1 MIKLEI
7 PSLAPDESKL
17 SPVGSLEIIMVSPF
31 DIYNQLADKFKFPE
45 FGRFLLWAKLIS
57 YSISTL
63 LIFSMIILLTR
74 SRATWWVAE
83 RLDSFR
89 KPNLPERM
97 QKDWEKIND
106 RIEKGDE
113 ASLKLAIIEADN
125 MLEDVLKR
133 MGMEGKDMGERLEQ
147 LNTQQFKSYNDV
159 LEAHR
164 LRNLIVHQKDIIIT
178 KEQAEKAAKAYEE
191 GLKELEV
198 L

>member
-1 MIKLEI
+1 MI
-7 PSLAPDESKL
+7 
-17 SPVGSLEIIMVSPF
+17 SPF
-31 DIYNQLADKFKFPE
+31 DILKYTQLADYFKSPE
-45 FGRFLLWAKLIS
+45 FRNILLWAKLIS

-133 MGMEGKDMGERLEQ
+133 MGLEGKDMGERLGQ
-147 LNTQQFKSYNDV
+147 LNTEQFKSYNDV

-178 KEQAEKAAKAYEE
+178 KEQAEKAVKAYEE
-191 GLKELEV
+191 GLRELEV

>member
-1 MIKLEI
+1 
-7 PSLAPDESKL
+7 
-17 SPVGSLEIIMVSPF
+17 
-31 DIYNQLADKFKFPE
+31 
-45 FGRFLLWAKLIS
+45 
-57 YSISTL
+57 
-63 LIFSMIILLTR
+63 MIILLSR

-106 RIEKGDE
+106 RLEKGDE

-147 LNTQQFKSYNDV
+147 LNTEQFKSYNDV

-164 LRNLIVHQKDIIIT
+164 LRNLIVHQKDILIT
-178 KEQAEKAAKAYEE
+178 KEQAERATKAYGE

>member
-1 MIKLEI
+1 MI
-7 PSLAPDESKL
+7 
-17 SPVGSLEIIMVSPF
+17 SPF

-63 LIFSMIILLTR
+63 LIFSMIILLSR

-106 RIEKGDE
+106 RLEKGDE

-147 LNTQQFKSYNDV
+147 LNTEQFKSYNDV

-164 LRNLIVHQKDIIIT
+164 LRNLIVHQKDILIT
-178 KEQAEKAAKAYEE
+178 KEQAERATKAYGE